1 MPRSRPKQPAID
13 LEAVLG
19 AYTGNAVLDRLLHVA
34 ERSEDREIALG
45 ALRHAQRALESSVNP
60 FTLKPPAFSNGRAYE
75 RAMAIAK
82 KREFS
87 SADIELSREWLEN
100 NTRNADAELRKLES
114 GLSDL
119 LTERV
124 KENLRM
130 QYVELG
136 DHYYDRGDLKNAS
149 ACYMRTRDYCSTP
162 KHVVSMC
169 LSVIAVSL
177 ESESFAHVNVHANK
191 ATTSLDQLDDD
202 DDDVIIARAKLS
214 CACGIAALRLGRY
227 KEAANK
233 FTEIPTEIG
242 TSYASVCAAKDVATY
257 GTLCAL
263 ASFDRK
269 DLRELILDNK
279 KSAFRAHL
287 EAASDVREVVQ
298 DFYNSK
304 YTSCFTA
311 LDAMRDALALDLH
324 LGSHVDALYK
334 QIRERAFIQYVEPYI
349 SVDLTV
355 MATAFNT
362 TVEAIEGELTHL
374 IAADKI
380 LARIDGT
387 DSTLRSTSTNLRAQ
401 VFDQM
406 IADGEKFEEETRAAL
421 LRMSMLQHGVV
432 VRATDEGRARERRAP
447 TKDSQDTD

>member
-1 MPRSRPKQPAID
+1 MPRPRAKHPAID
-13 LEAVLG
+13 LEAILG
-19 AYTGNAVLDRLLHVA
+19 AYTGNAALDRLLHIA
-34 ERSEDREIALG
+34 ERAEDREIALD

-87 SADIELSREWLEN
+87 STEIELSREWLEKN
-100 NTRNADAELRKLES
+100 ARSADAELRKLES

-136 DHYYDRGDLKNAS
+136 DHYYDRGDLKNAL

-162 KHVVSMC
+162 KHVISMC
-169 LSVIAVSL
+169 LSIVAVSL

-202 DDDVIIARAKLS
+202 DDDVVITRAKLA

-227 KEAANK
+227 AEAANK
-233 FTEIPTEIG
+233 FTEIPTEIA
-242 TSYASVCAAKDVATY
+242 TSYASVCSAKDVATY

-287 EAASDVREVVQ
+287 EAASDVREMVQ

-311 LDAMRDALALDLH
+311 LESMRDALALDLH
-324 LGSHVDALYK
+324 LGSHVDTLYK
-334 QIRERAFIQYVEPYI
+334 KIRERALIQYVEPYI
-349 SVDLTV
+349 SVDLRI
-355 MATAFNT
+355 MAKAFNT
-362 TVEAIEGELTHL
+362 TTEAIEGELTHL

-387 DSTLRSTSTNLRAQ
+387 DSTLRSTSTNLRAK
-401 VFDQM
+401 VFDQI

-432 VRATDEGRARERRAP
+432 VRADDDGRTRERRAP
-447 TKDSQDTD
+447 TIDAQDKP